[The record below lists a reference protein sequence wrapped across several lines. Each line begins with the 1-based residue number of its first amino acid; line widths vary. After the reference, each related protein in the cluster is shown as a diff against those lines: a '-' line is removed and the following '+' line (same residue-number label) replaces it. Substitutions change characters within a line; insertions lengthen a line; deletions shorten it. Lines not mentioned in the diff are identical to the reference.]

1 MKESLMQVVLQDKLL
16 LLISQDKN
24 FKGFLMIIYP
34 LEHTSSSTTVI
45 NFKATLM
52 KANGQVKELIDTTLG
67 IIIRVVSKVG
77 KNTGLEKWFSLME
90 ISMRVCGK
98 QGRNMGVESTNGK
111 TEWLSKDIFGLES
124 EKVKVLY
131 CILTD
136 LVCNLIGET
145 MSGNK
150 KLFFMNTNSQ

>member
-1 MKESLMQVVLQDKLL
+1 MKETLMQVVLQDKLL

-45 NFKATLM
+45 NFKVTLM

-77 KNTGLEKWFSLME
+77 KNTGLEK
-90 ISMRVCGK
+90 
-98 QGRNMGVESTNGK
+98 
-111 TEWLSKDIFGLES
+111 
-124 EKVKVLY
+124 
-131 CILTD
+131 
-136 LVCNLIGET
+136 
-145 MSGNK
+145 
-150 KLFFMNTNSQ
+150 